1 MSHVPAA
8 RPVEVVMAVYNG
20 ERHLAAALDG
30 VLAQTFGDFDLIV
43 VDDGSS
49 DRTASILAGYTAR
62 DPRVRVLRNPRN
74 MGLVYTRNACLAAC
88 RAPLMAIAD
97 ADDLFEPDR
106 LQKQVEFLDRHPEVG
121 FLGTNATL
129 IDSDGRALGGA
140 QQLPTDDRKIRF
152 ELLLGGCFWN
162 TSTIYRTDLVRRAGG
177 YRPGFDGVEDYDL
190 WSRLLEL
197 TRAANLPDR
206 LVSQRQHAASFTAA
220 LTNVLKRQS
229 AVSRTRL
236 AAYLARPVSEEDALA
251 ALTLFMYGWRIP
263 VAPEHVPG
271 ALRLLAD
278 IAARAITLEA
288 DDVRALFRH
297 RVARSLRQQA
307 ELQAPGHRG
316 HALGLFARAV
326 RWDPGV
332 MIGKDAARLVAS
344 LMLPVSALD
353 ALRRARQRSAPI
365 RAGQPPQR

>member
-1 MSHVPAA
+1 MAA
-8 RPVEVVMAVYNG
+8 
-20 ERHLAAALDG
+20 
-30 VLAQTFGDFDLIV
+30 
-43 VDDGSS
+43 
-49 DRTASILAGYTAR
+49 
-62 DPRVRVLRNPRN
+62 
-74 MGLVYTRNACLAAC
+74 
-88 RAPLMAIAD
+88 
-97 ADDLFEPDR
+97 
-106 LQKQVEFLDRHPEVG
+106 
-121 FLGTNATL
+121 
-129 IDSDGRALGGA
+129 
-140 QQLPTDDRKIRF
+140 
-152 ELLLGGCFWN
+152 
-162 TSTIYRTDLVRRAGG
+162 
-177 YRPGFDGVEDYDL
+177 
-190 WSRLLEL
+190 
-197 TRAANLPDR
+197 AANLPDR

-353 ALRRARQRSAPI
+353 ALRRARQRSAPRRQRH
-365 RAGQPPQR
+365 RAGRLRRHHRHGRAAFATFDVDPVHAAGGPLELQRLLRPAGREAGQCLIERDLP